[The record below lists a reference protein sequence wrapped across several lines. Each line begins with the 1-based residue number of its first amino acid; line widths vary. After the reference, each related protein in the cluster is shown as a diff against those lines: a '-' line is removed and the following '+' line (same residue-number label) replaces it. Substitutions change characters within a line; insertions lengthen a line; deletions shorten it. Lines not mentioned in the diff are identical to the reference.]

1 MPQSLARYYIHLIF
15 STKHRMDLLPHTFL
29 TEMHAYLAGILQ
41 PCDCQAVSIGGTTNH
56 VHLLFAL
63 SKNKTLAEVIRTL
76 KANSSRWINQHG
88 YANGHFAWQDGYG
101 AFSISQSH
109 VDAVH
114 NYIRHQEEHHREV
127 TFQDEL
133 RRLCRLYGME
143 IDERYVWE

>member
-1 MPQSLARYYIHLIF
+1 MPQSLARNYIHLVF

-76 KANSSRWINQHG
+76 KGRHNTAQGANPVKK
-88 YANGHFAWQDGYG
+88 G
-101 AFSISQSH
+101 ASPTPR
-109 VDAVH
+109 A
-114 NYIRHQEEHHREV
+114 
-127 TFQDEL
+127 L
-133 RRLCRLYGME
+133 
-143 IDERYVWE
+143 